1 MFLIFRTENT
11 WPDLLEAQTVDLDAR
26 ENAHARARRLS
37 DGAIIHVG
45 DGNGRR
51 WSGPLSWTEKKRA
64 RVELTGNCE
73 KPTESLPSFAL
84 LSAIPKSSRRDWL
97 IEKCTE
103 LGLRRFIPAEFQRS
117 VREKVSPDRFERLSR
132 EAAAQSESWYLP
144 VLERNLDRDQIKEF
158 LLGQLKIGV
167 QIHILDLPE
176 SRELSLASTDPARVG
191 SIGHEYPG
199 GSNDLPLHSGR
210 KSDKSR
216 GSEPSSEGNH
226 SLLSDASS
234 EGNHNLLSDASS
246 EGNHNLLSDAERKSA
261 YSHASDGPRNRD
273 DSRASGA
280 DRGSY
285 RAKVQE
291 SALAPNPENSREIL
305 IVVGPEG
312 GFSDEDRKAWHEIQ
326 QDGNCRIVPLGPQ
339 ILRVE
344 TAAIAYLSYLSIS
357 RVLN

>member
-37 DGAIIHVG
+37 DGAIIHIG

-51 WSGPLSWTEKKRA
+51 WSGSLSWTEKKRA

-117 VREKVSPDRFERLSR
+117 VREKVSPDRFERLTR

-216 GSEPSSEGNH
+216 GSDASSEGNH
-226 SLLSDASS
+226 SLLSDA
-234 EGNHNLLSDASS
+234 
-246 EGNHNLLSDAERKSA
+246 ERKSA
-261 YSHASDGPRNRD
+261 DGHTSDGAQNRD

-291 SALAPNPENSREIL
+291 SALAPNRENSREIL